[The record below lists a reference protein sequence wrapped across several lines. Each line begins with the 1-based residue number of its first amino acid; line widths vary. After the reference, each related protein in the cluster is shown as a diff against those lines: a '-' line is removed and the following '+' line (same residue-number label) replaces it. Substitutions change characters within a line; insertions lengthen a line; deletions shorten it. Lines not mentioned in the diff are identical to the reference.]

1 MKTQEAVVTKIKG
14 LCREQCISINH
25 LAYISGVSPST
36 VKNIVYGISGNT
48 GVVTI
53 AKLCNGL
60 EISIQDFF
68 SDELFCGL
76 EQEIE

>member
-1 MKTQEAVVTKIKG
+1 MKTQEAVVKKIKS
-14 LCREQCISINH
+14 LCLAQRISITR
-25 LAYISGVSPST
+25 LAYISGVPPST
-36 VKNIVYGISGNT
+36 VKNIMYGTSRNT

-68 SDELFCGL
+68 NDDIFRNL

>member
-1 MKTQEAVVTKIKG
+1 MKTQEAVVKRIIS
-14 LCREQCISINH
+14 LCQEQQISMNR
-25 LAYISGVSPST
+25 LAYISGVPPST
-36 VKNIVYGISGNT
+36 IKNILYGNSVNT

-60 EISIQDFF
+60 ELSIQDFF
-68 SDELFCGL
+68 GDEVFSGL

>member
-1 MKTQEAVVTKIKG
+1 MKTQEAVVKKIIS
-14 LCREQCISINH
+14 LCQEQQISMNR

-36 VKNIVYGISGNT
+36 IKNILYGNSKNT

-60 EISIQDFF
+60 ELSIQDFF
-68 SDELFCGL
+68 GDDVFDGL